1 MDNIAITT
9 IDNPYN
15 PFTEWDNW
23 WTYDVTHGYMTCER
37 LASITTLSDAL
48 SEEENAQSIEE
59 SIDKLIKTGAIS
71 KDGKLIEYKKVKR

>member
-48 SEEENAQSIEE
+48 SEEENAQTIEE
-59 SIDKLIKTGAIS
+59 SIDKLIETGAIS

>member
-59 SIDKLIKTGAIS
+59 SIDKLIETGAIS
-71 KDGKLIEYKKVKR
+71 KDGKLIEYKKVRR